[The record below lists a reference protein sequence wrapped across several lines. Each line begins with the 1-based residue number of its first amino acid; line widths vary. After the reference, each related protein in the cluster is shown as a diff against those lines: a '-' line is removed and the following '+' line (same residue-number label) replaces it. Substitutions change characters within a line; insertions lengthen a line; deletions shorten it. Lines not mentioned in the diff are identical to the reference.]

1 MITISGTFSIT
12 IRAANHAPVWA
23 ANPPPIVFKSG
34 VSSRYNVRQF
44 VSDSDG
50 DELVITVNG
59 SLDAFPGVSFDGTD
73 LVFDGRAVNGQNI
86 VGTLVFSADDGRESD
101 ASSPA

>member
-12 IRAANHAPVWA
+12 IRAANRAPVWV
-23 ANPPPIVFKSG
+23 ANPPPVIFKSG

-59 SLDAFPGVSFDGTD
+59 TLDAFPGVSFDGTD
-73 LVFDGRAVNGQNI
+73 LVFDGRVVNGANI
-86 VGTLVFSADDGRESD
+86 VGTLVFGADDGRAAEASD
-101 ASSPA
+101 PA